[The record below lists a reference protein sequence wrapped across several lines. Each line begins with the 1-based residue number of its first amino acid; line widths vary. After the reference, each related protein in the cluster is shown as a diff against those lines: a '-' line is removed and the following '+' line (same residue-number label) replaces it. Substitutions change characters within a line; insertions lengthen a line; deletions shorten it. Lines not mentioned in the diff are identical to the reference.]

1 MPAGTIALTNNSTA
15 VTGSGTNFS
24 SELKAN
30 DFLVAIV
37 GGVTYTFGVQSVN
50 SATSVTLTTA
60 YNGPTTSGLAWTA
73 VPNAALVGITAQVAA
88 DVARAIRWL
97 NLDKANWQQVYSA
110 SGNITVTLPD
120 GSQYSGPSWNSVA
133 GSVTGKMD
141 KSQNLNDVA
150 DKASARTNLGLKNSA
165 IRDVGTSAGTVA
177 AGDDD
182 RLGTVN
188 GKSGGTVTGSIFTAN
203 GGIRVAGAASTLA
216 NSNTFGWTGGALDIV
231 NNPGSATSAAK
242 IQLRMVNTD
251 NSANIAVF
259 TLQNNGVGLA
269 PGGWQTGSDE
279 RIKEDIKDIEPEEAL
294 GAVLKLRHVTFKMR
308 DTPDGNGGWRE
319 GARSAGYLAQDLEA
333 YLPEAVSTA
342 SNTKKFDD
350 DGNQTGFPYQ
360 CKADDGSILEI
371 EDMKSI
377 DPGKAAAAL
386 HGPAIKRLYELLQE
400 KDSVIAELQSRMK
413 AIDGLDA

>member
-37 GGVTYTFGVQSVN
+37 GGVTYTLGVQSVN

-60 YNGPTTSGLAWTA
+60 YNGPTASGVAWTA

-88 DVARAIRWL
+88 DVAKAIRGL

-150 DKASARTNLGLKNSA
+150 DKATARTNLGLKNSA
-165 IRDVGTSAGTVA
+165 TRDVGTTSGTVA
-177 AGDDD
+177 AGDDS
-182 RLGTVN
+182 RLNTVD
-188 GKSGGTVTGSIFTAN
+188 GKTGGTVSTGLGVSGLLTAPAIGRISGLDQAMTSQGTYLN
-203 GGIRVAGAASTLA
+203 WNRTGISGGSDFVNNRGAGQ
-216 NSNTFGWTGGALDIV
+216 GGFRFRIV
-231 NNPGSATSAAK
+231 NADNTS
-242 IQLRMVNTD
+242 L
-251 NSANIAVF
+251 IADY
-259 TLQNNGVGLA
+259 TMQASGVGIS
-269 PGGWQTGSDE
+269 PGGWTTGSDE
-279 RIKEDIKDIEPEEAL
+279 RIKEDIKDVDPEYAL
-294 GAVLKLRHVTFKMR
+294 DAVLNMRHVTFKMR
-308 DTPDGNGGWRE
+308 DIPDGDGGWYP
-319 GARSAGYLAQDLEA
+319 GIRSAGFLAQDLRKYVPDVVMDA
-333 YLPEAVSTA
+333 PEGSTY
-342 SNTKKFDD
+342 SFRGDN
-350 DGNQTGFPYQ
+350 N
-360 CKADDGSILEI
+360 EI
-371 EDMKSI
+371 VTITDMLSI

-400 KDSVIAELQSRMK
+400 KDLVIAELQQRMK